1 MLGLSIEQTR
11 VYQEAKEEGR
21 QEEREELLAATVPLL
36 LQTGMTIEQIAEQIR
51 VDVEVVRQSA
61 QRGSK

>member
-51 VDVEVVRQSA
+51 VDVEVVR
-61 QRGSK
+61 